1 MLETEAR
8 RNHNAKALGLGGS
21 HVTKGGDYIDDNDGD
36 HKEDMQQLLDDSGLL
51 QHGHLDSDS
60 HNMDNPAWTDPS
72 AMSSLPI
79 RSKMSKSKTT

>member
-1 MLETEAR
+1 MESAHKKVQRIMLDTEAR

-60 HNMDNPAWTDPS
+60 HNMDNPA
-72 AMSSLPI
+72 
-79 RSKMSKSKTT
+79 